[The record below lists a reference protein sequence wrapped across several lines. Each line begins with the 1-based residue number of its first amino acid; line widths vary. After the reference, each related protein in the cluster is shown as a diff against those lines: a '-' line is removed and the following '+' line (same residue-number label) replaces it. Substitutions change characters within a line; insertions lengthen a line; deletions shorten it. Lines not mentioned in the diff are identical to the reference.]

1 MKPVIAI
8 TMGDPAGIG
17 AEIIVKALAQKK
29 IRDVCIPIVIGDY
42 AVMEDAVHFTKSG
55 GKLYRISK
63 VEDAVEESNAINL
76 MDLHLF
82 EKGEWKYK
90 TVDAKCGKAAYL
102 YVEKAIALAM
112 KREVHAVVTGPLNKE
127 ALNLAGY
134 PYSGHTEIFAKL
146 TNTKNYAMLL
156 MGGGLRV
163 IHVSTHVS
171 MREACERVTKE
182 RVYEVIRLAHEA
194 MEMLGIRNPRI
205 GVAGLNAHC
214 SENGLFGHE
223 EEKEIIPAI
232 QKATAAGLSVEGPV
246 PPDTVFV
253 KAKAG
258 QYDVVVAMYHD
269 QGHIP

>member
-90 TVDAKCGKAAYL
+90 TVVQNVGKL
-102 YVEKAIALAM
+102 HI
-112 KREVHAVVTGPLNKE
+112 
-127 ALNLAGY
+127 
-134 PYSGHTEIFAKL
+134 
-146 TNTKNYAMLL
+146 
-156 MGGGLRV
+156 
-163 IHVSTHVS
+163 S
-171 MREACERVTKE
+171 M
-182 RVYEVIRLAHEA
+182 
-194 MEMLGIRNPRI
+194 
-205 GVAGLNAHC
+205 
-214 SENGLFGHE
+214 
-223 EEKEIIPAI
+223 
-232 QKATAAGLSVEGPV
+232 
-246 PPDTVFV
+246 
-253 KAKAG
+253 
-258 QYDVVVAMYHD
+258 
-269 QGHIP
+269 